1 MASPESPGSPIKTE
15 AVETVI
21 ADLTQLGETLAQSFL
36 GQAETVDLLL
46 LALLARGHVLLES
59 PPGLGK
65 TTLVK
70 SLASALGLQFGRV
83 QFTPDLMPAD
93 LLGLRMFEEDG
104 RGQHRFV
111 LHKGPIFTQVLLADE
126 INRATPRTQ
135 AALLEAMQERQV
147 TLHDASLPLDPGF
160 FVVATQNPLEMEGTY
175 PLPEAQLD
183 RFIAKLLLPSP
194 SQEELEAILS
204 STAESELRLPA
215 ACLDAARLERAR
227 KLCAQV
233 PIERRLISL
242 AARLVRA
249 TDPAADHA
257 GPLARSCLRYG
268 ASPRGGQ
275 ALVRLAKARAL
286 SQGQLHVRSADLAA
300 VAPAALRHR
309 LVLNYEGEA
318 QGVSPDDVVR
328 EALSGLNL
336 K

>member
-1 MASPESPGSPIKTE
+1 MPASQRPAESPAALE
-15 AVETVI
+15 AVL
-21 ADLTQLGETLAQSFL
+21 ADLERLERTLRSAFL

-59 PPGLGK
+59 APGLGK

-70 SLASALGLQFGRV
+70 SLASALGLAFGRV

-93 LLGLRMFEEDG
+93 LLGLRLYEEDQ

-111 LHKGPIFTQVLLADE
+111 LHRGPIFTQVLLADE

-147 TLHDASLPLDPGF
+147 TLHEQTLPLDPAF

-183 RFIAKLLLPSP
+183 RFSAKLELPNP
-194 SQEELEAILS
+194 SQEELEAILA
-204 STAESELRLPA
+204 STAEKELSLPP
-215 ACLDAARLERAR
+215 ACLDGARLEKA
-227 KLCAQV
+227 
-233 PIERRLISL
+233 RRL
-242 AARLVRA
+242 AALVPVEQALIRRVARAIRA
-249 TDPAADHA
+249 TDPRSPTA
-257 GPLARSCLRYG
+257 GPLARTCLRYG

-275 ALVRLAKARAL
+275 SLIRLGKARAL
-286 SQGQLHVRSADLAA
+286 TAGSLHVRAEDLIA

-318 QGVSPDDVVR
+318 QGLRPDAIVQ
-328 EALSGLNL
+328 EALLQADL
-336 K
+336 I